1 MIAFFLFSFPIIVKV
16 ESGARVGVSIPD
28 RQVKISECDS
38 TKLIHVRQ
46 NGNSV
51 VKVFRETTV

>member
-1 MIAFFLFSFPIIVKV
+1 MVFFSIIVKV